1 MTKIFLNL
9 MTEILSQTVSKI
21 RYNIDTKRNF
31 LDFRKFGVKIENF
44 VFELH
49 FTSNWSPILPA
60 FVLLLLWII
69 KTLSQKLLLSKT
81 ARGAKT

>member
-1 MTKIFLNL
+1 
-9 MTEILSQTVSKI
+9 
-21 RYNIDTKRNF
+21 